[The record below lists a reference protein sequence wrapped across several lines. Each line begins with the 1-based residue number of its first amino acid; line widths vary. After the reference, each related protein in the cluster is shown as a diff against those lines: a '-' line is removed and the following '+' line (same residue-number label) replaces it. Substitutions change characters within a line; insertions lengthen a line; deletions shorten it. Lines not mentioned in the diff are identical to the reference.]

1 MWLFYNEKDV
11 IKMDRNK
18 ISKLILENTLKHRFT
33 FVSYKSDAESGE
45 QFNSRKITK
54 KFLMQAL
61 INENVSI
68 KLVDKYPT
76 TFNANV
82 LYVRKDGRTVWY
94 RE

>member
-1 MWLFYNEKDV
+1 
-11 IKMDRNK
+11 MDRNK
-18 ISKLILENTLKHRFT
+18 ISKLILENTLKHRLT
-33 FVSYKSDAESGE
+33 FVSYKSDTESGE
-45 QFNSRKITK
+45 RFNSRKITK
-54 KFLMQAL
+54 KFLMLAL
-61 INENVSI
+61 ANENVSI